1 GLATVVAGVL
11 IRRPGRGPL
20 WPTLAALA
28 VLLVGFVQSML
39 GGSGDLALHV
49 PMGVALTA
57 LATWLT
63 AWSWTRRPTARWPVW
78 STRSSNGV
86 TRGTDRPTTRDRHA
100 RRPRP
105 RLRSHPVRA
114 LDQPR
119 HRAHPRQ
126 PLHDHAALPDQGP
139 TRRSR
144 LRDRPRPP
152 PCLGDCG

>member
-1 GLATVVAGVL
+1 MTQGSPTTSTPAHLTADRPNPRPGPLWTFRVAATLELGALLAQAVTAGGILGGVRQEAVLHGPGSTFVHVFGLATVVAGVL

-63 AWSWTRRPTARWPVW
+63 AWSWTRRPTA
-78 STRSSNGV
+78 
-86 TRGTDRPTTRDRHA
+86 
-100 RRPRP
+100 
-105 RLRSHPVRA
+105 
-114 LDQPR
+114 
-119 HRAHPRQ
+119 
-126 PLHDHAALPDQGP
+126 
-139 TRRSR
+139 
-144 LRDRPRPP
+144 
-152 PCLGDCG
+152 